1 MTLRNKL
8 IAAFAAIIIFTI
20 IIGSFSIYQLN
31 KVNMKSTELAV
42 NWMPSIETIL
52 YINMLTSDYR
62 LAEFEHVL
70 STDENQ
76 MQKAEEK
83 GDSVFKTISDSRK
96 KYETLISSES
106 EQKLYNQFS
115 SLWNEYKEYHKKLIE
130 ISRTNQFDKA
140 MDQLRESQGKF
151 DEFSV
156 ILMNLVQMNSDAG
169 KKASDDG
176 DIQYSFSR
184 NFLIFLIVVISFIS
198 ILFSFILI
206 RYISNRLS
214 LASQMT
220 NTMANG
226 DFTMRVEVKNKDE
239 VGLLLE
245 SLNNMSSTLKN
256 ILRSIGDGVQTLR
269 GSSKEFAEIS
279 GQIISHSTHTVDKSN
294 AVSLVAEQMSGN
306 MNSVA
311 AATEQTTTNIQM
323 IVAAIEEMTATI
335 NEIGEN
341 TSKGKEKTSH
351 AVENAS
357 DVSDKVDKLSK
368 AATEISKVTESI
380 ADISEQTN
388 LLALNATIEAA
399 RAGEAGKGF
408 AVVASEIKA
417 LAQQTAESTQEI
429 STRIADVQSTT
440 QESVDAIKRIVD
452 VISEI
457 NRLVSSVSTAMDE
470 QSGTTREIS
479 NNVGQAATAVNEVN
493 ENIASTSALAGEV
506 ARDITEVHQAAE
518 DLSSNSQQV
527 DEHVSK
533 LQDLAEELSQILKK
547 FKF

>member
-8 IAAFAAIIIFTI
+8 IAAFATIIIFTI
-20 IIGSFSIYQLN
+20 ILGSFAIYQLN

-52 YINMLTSDYR
+52 YLNMLTSDYR
-62 LAEFEHVL
+62 LTEFEHVL

-76 MQKAEEK
+76 MKEAEDK
-83 GDSVFKTISDSRK
+83 GRAVFKTISDSQK

-106 EQKLYNQFS
+106 EQKLYNQFLG
-115 SLWNEYKEYHKKLIE
+115 LWNEYKEYHRKLIE

-140 MDQLRESQGKF
+140 MDQLRESQEKF

-176 DIQYSFSR
+176 DAQYSFSR
-184 NFLIFLIVVISFIS
+184 NFLIVLIVVISFIS

-220 NTMANG
+220 NTMADG
-226 DFTMRVEVKNKDE
+226 DFTMRVDVKNRDE
-239 VGLLLE
+239 IGLLLE
-245 SLNNMSSTLKN
+245 SLNNMSSILKN
-256 ILRSIGDGVQTLR
+256 ILKSIGDGVRTLR

-294 AVSLVAEQMSGN
+294 SVSLVAEQMSGN

-311 AATEQTTTNIQM
+311 ASTEQTTTNIQM
-323 IVAAIEEMTATI
+323 IVSAIEEMTATI

-341 TSKGKEKTSH
+341 TSKGREKTSQ
-351 AVENAS
+351 AVDNAS

-440 QESVDAIKRIVD
+440 QESVDAIKKIVD
-452 VISEI
+452 VIGEI
-457 NRLVSSVSTAMDE
+457 NRLVSTVSTAMDE

-493 ENIASTSALAGEV
+493 ENIASTSALADEV

-518 DLSSNSQQV
+518 DMSSNSQQV

-533 LQDLAEELSQILKK
+533 LQDLAEELSQMLEK